1 MNVALIAHD
10 NKQELMVQLCIAY
23 CGIFAPHALCA
34 PNPTAQL
41 ISEATGLAVEKYMTR
56 SQGGIQQIAA
66 MRLCANAIMQ
76 LAIPAALQD
85 QASTDEMI
93 LPGGRLYEQRE
104 ACCRVLDTI
113 EGLSYVKNHAAFYI
127 FPKLDVER
135 FNITDDNKF
144 AFDFLHEKHVM
155 IIPGRGFS
163 WKQPDHFRIV
173 MLPRAEQLADAMEK
187 LKDFLSTYRQD

>member
-66 MRLCANAIMQ
+66 KIAYNEIDLVLYFCDPDDLISQQSVNEIARLCDRYS
-76 LAIPAALQD
+76 IPF
-85 QASTDEMI
+85 ASNVATAE
-93 LPGGRLYEQRE
+93 
-104 ACCRVLDTI
+104 VLI
-113 EGLSYVKNHAAFYI
+113 QGLRRGD
-127 FPKLDVER
+127 LDWR
-135 FNITDDNKF
+135 NIVNPHNQK
-144 AFDFLHEKHVM
+144 
-155 IIPGRGFS
+155 
-163 WKQPDHFRIV
+163 
-173 MLPRAEQLADAMEK
+173 
-187 LKDFLSTYRQD
+187 